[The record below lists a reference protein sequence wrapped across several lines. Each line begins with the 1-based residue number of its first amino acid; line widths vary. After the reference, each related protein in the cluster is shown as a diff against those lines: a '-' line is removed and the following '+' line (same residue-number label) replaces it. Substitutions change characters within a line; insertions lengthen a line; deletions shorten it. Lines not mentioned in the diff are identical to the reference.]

1 MASKVPNVPNK
12 PNGPKVPNGTNKP
25 IRPSKAGPPLPR
37 PHRGDGTLPPTP
49 PLTPKNNIAPLR
61 RAYTIHLSQ
70 NHQPYVMHIDHNEDR
85 GATSSSHIVTF
96 RRKDEAMDVARLLQA
111 HHNVSA
117 KWPLASLSEGNAY
130 QLLAPTDA
138 TGAEVEVEVPPKPML
153 LTVDHWFDAELKDY
167 CNEHFLHQL
176 WIANNEVEIVNLPV
190 ALNFARK
197 QFRMQIGPQP

>member
-1 MASKVPNVPNK
+1 
-12 PNGPKVPNGTNKP
+12 
-25 IRPSKAGPPLPR
+25 
-37 PHRGDGTLPPTP
+37 
-49 PLTPKNNIAPLR
+49 
-61 RAYTIHLSQ
+61 
-70 NHQPYVMHIDHNEDR
+70 MHIDHNEDR

-96 RRKDEAMDVARLLQA
+96 RRKDEAMDVARLLEA

-117 KWPLASLSEGNAY
+117 KWPLASLSEGHAY
-130 QLLAPTDA
+130 QLLAPTDGA
-138 TGAEVEVEVPPKPML
+138 GAEVELPPKPTL

-197 QFRMQIGPQP
+197 QFRMQIGPLP